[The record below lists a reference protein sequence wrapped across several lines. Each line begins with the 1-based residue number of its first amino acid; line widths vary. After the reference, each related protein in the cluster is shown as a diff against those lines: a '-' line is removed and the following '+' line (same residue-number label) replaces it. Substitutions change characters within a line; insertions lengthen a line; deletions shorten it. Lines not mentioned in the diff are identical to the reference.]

1 MTSRSLKRVAATIL
15 VVTLALVLAA
25 PASAA
30 PRISQD
36 GEVFSLQ
43 PIVGWL
49 QVAWSWTSESVVSLW
64 GALGGEI
71 DPDGQQ

>member
-30 PRISQD
+30 PRATQD
-36 GEVFSLQ
+36 GQISTLQ
-43 PIVGWL
+43 PIVGWF
-49 QVAWSWTSESVVSLW
+49 QSAWAWASGPIQSAWDTLT
-64 GALGGEI
+64 GAI